1 MNNFE
6 NNISIKIKDSIKKKF
21 VDFHI
26 IDKNV
31 FYKDL
36 YFKDYSKKIIIKNC
50 DNNKNYKITLY
61 KFNQA
66 LVKHNDIKY
75 WVEKYIL

>member
-1 MNNFE
+1 M
-6 NNISIKIKDSIKKKF
+6 
-21 VDFHI
+21 

-36 YFKDYSKKIIIKNC
+36 YFKDYLKKMIIKNC
-50 DNNKNYKITLY
+50 DEYKNYKNTLY

-66 LVKHNDIKY
+66 LLKHNDIKY
-75 WVEKYIL
+75 